1 MRLLSHTLLK
11 FGNLSK
17 EIDDLMVRRSFS
29 KQQGQ
34 SDPNIVSYYRATRG
48 KYPIVVHINTQSGR
62 WVASEGEKQI
72 MAGKSLDDIHRLTN
86 TFGD

>member
-34 SDPNIVSYYRATRG
+34 SDPGIVIDSDPAGEYRECLLKAEFLTRG
-48 KYPIVVHINTQSGR
+48 EVNGR
-62 WVASEGEKQI
+62 
-72 MAGKSLDDIHRLTN
+72 
-86 TFGD
+86 